1 MSKALKPLALQPGAV
16 VRVVAPA
23 SPFSKEKLEAGCAEL
38 ERLGYQVQRDPHLLD
53 CEGFFAGSAE
63 ARVDGLA
70 DAFRASD
77 VRAVICARGG
87 YGSNY
92 LLEGL
97 EKNRKRLR
105 GETGARPKLFVG
117 FSDLTTLQTYF
128 RQRFGWPTLYG
139 PMVCAGFDNGPDKP
153 GGYDSKSFQSAV
165 SGTGAG
171 ENGGW
176 SIDLQGETVTRGDAE
191 GVLAGGCMTL
201 LEATLKTDWEA
212 DTDGTILVLEDRAMK
227 PYQVDRVLMH
237 LKLAAKLDRVK
248 GLIFGD
254 FPECEVKPGAPTV
267 QEVIARLTGK
277 LGIPVIWRSPIGHTE
292 RPLLTIPLGVK
303 ARFDASDGGKLEILE
318 SACEAQ

>member
-1 MSKALKPLALQPGAV
+1 MSKALKPFALQPGAV

-38 ERLGYQVQRDPHLLD
+38 ARLGYQVQRDPHLLD
-53 CEGFFAGSAE
+53 CEGFFAGSGA
-63 ARVDGLA
+63 ARVEALA
-70 DAFRASD
+70 DAFGASD
-77 VRAVICARGG
+77 VSGVICARGG

-97 EKNRKRLR
+97 EKDRKRLQ
-105 GETGARPKLFVG
+105 EKGARPKLFVG
-117 FSDLTTLQTYF
+117 FSDLTTLQIYF
-128 RQRFGWPTLYG
+128 WQRFGWPTLYG

-153 GGYDSKSFQSAV
+153 RGYDSKSFQNAV
-165 SGTGAG
+165 SVTG
-171 ENGGW
+171 GGW
-176 SIDLQGETVTRGDAE
+176 SIGLQGETVARGDAE

-201 LEATLKTDWEA
+201 LEATLNTEWEA

-237 LKLAAKLDRVK
+237 LKLAGKLKKVK

-303 ARFDASDGGKLEILE
+303 ARFDAANGGKLEILE
-318 SACEAQ
+318 SVCWAE